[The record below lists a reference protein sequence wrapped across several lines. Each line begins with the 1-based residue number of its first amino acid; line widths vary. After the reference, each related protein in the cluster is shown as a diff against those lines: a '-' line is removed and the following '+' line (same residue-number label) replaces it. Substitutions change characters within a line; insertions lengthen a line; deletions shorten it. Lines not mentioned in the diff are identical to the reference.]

1 MRRTELPEF
10 SRGLEVHQVLFKNV
24 VGNCKPLAGKVSFI
38 ISDGFRANI
47 KRAKKSPRIVH
58 ESHSFFSLGIDGNTY
73 SDGVKTK
80 GNQSLL
86 LKNLHSFAQKTVI
99 FFHLKQLQ
107 DIALGPWEY
116 FVIFCVKYYTPWW
129 TWGRLYYCPLL
140 P

>member
-1 MRRTELPEF
+1 M
-10 SRGLEVHQVLFKNV
+10 
-24 VGNCKPLAGKVSFI
+24 AGKVSFI

-58 ESHSFFSLGIDGNTY
+58 ESHSFFSLGIDGNKY

-107 DIALGPWEY
+107 DIAPGPWEY